1 MIQESVINSQS
12 VTISV
17 ILQIVNFIFLL
28 LFLLYYGNF
37 KKKGGLGNN
46 LIHFGPSNK
55 YNKIDIL
62 GFQIN
67 NWKKWCILILFLMI
81 FEAINTYSYKIY
93 KNWYRNLVADP
104 KSNRILISKPTAMIF
119 ITIWRVISWIFT
131 LFKWILFIITK
142 QIQFMLPMFI
152 SKLCISNLID
162 LKYMESKNL

>member
-17 ILQIVNFIFLL
+17 ILQIVNLFFLL
-28 LFLLYYGNF
+28 LFMFYYGNF
-37 KKKGGLGNN
+37 VKKGGLGSN

-55 YNKIDIL
+55 YINIDIL

-67 NWKKWCILILFLMI
+67 NWKKWLITILFLVI
-81 FEAINTYSYKIY
+81 FEAVNTYSYKIY

-104 KSNRILISKPTAMIF
+104 KSDRILISKPTAMIF

-142 QIQFMLPMFI
+142 QIQFMLPMFL
-152 SKLCISNLID
+152 SRLCISNLID